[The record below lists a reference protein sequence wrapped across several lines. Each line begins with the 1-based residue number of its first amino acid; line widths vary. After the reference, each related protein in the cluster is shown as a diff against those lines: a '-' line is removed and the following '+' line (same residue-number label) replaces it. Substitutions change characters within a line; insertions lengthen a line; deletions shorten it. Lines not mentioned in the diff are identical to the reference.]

1 MRRSAVRSIIVFG
14 DIHKSIIFQEHSRS
28 FNKVAHKGSGN
39 DRQFFA
45 VRVVIGCIAQLHS
58 PCCKLVVVIR
68 RAITSKRTI
77 L

>member
-14 DIHKSIIFQEHSRS
+14 DIHKSIIFQEHSRGLG
-28 FNKVAHKGSGN
+28 KIAHKGSGN

-58 PCCKLVVVIR
+58 PSCKSMIIVACSHSGDIPV
-68 RAITSKRTI
+68 
-77 L
+77 